1 MATVRKRNNKYQAQ
15 VRIKG
20 FPPQSKSFS
29 TQAAAKSWARRTE
42 LSMEDGSWVAVRDSR
57 SETVDTLIDN
67 LIYSFERF
75 GLEVAGPKRTQLNQ
89 IRVYFHGI
97 SIHDL
102 TFDNVLDFAAWRRK
116 DVCASTLQTQM
127 YYLKQAV
134 DNSRI
139 ILKENVVVQAIDE
152 LQRKKIIMGSKR
164 RDRRL
169 LPGEYDALMEEADGH
184 WIRDAIDIAVES
196 AMRQGE
202 IHRLKWS
209 DIDEEAGVIYLER
222 KDKKAEGG
230 RSKSKI
236 PLLKGVREALLRAQ
250 NSPSK
255 VWGSQISRENAGK
268 LIKIE
273 KASSISDKFA
283 RMTKKLGIEDLRF
296 HDLRHEAI
304 SRMFERG
311 MRVEQVRVVS
321 GHRTLDQ
328 LSRYVNLRA
337 EDLTGM

>member
-1 MATVRKRNNKYQAQ
+1 MASIRKRGNSWYVE
-15 VRIKG
+15 VRYKKVRVNET
-20 FPPQSKSFS
+20 FKSH
-29 TQAAAKSWARRTE
+29 AAAKAWARRKE
-42 LSMEDGSWVAVRDSR
+42 EDIDLGLLLPNRGSR
-57 SETVDTLIDN
+57 SETIDSLVDDLIH
-67 LIYSFERF
+67 SFERF

-89 IRVYFHGI
+89 IKVYFAGV

-102 TFDNVLDFAAWRRK
+102 TYDEVLDFAAYRRK
-116 DVCASTLQTQM
+116 RVVASTLQTQM

-134 DNSRI
+134 DNSR
-139 ILKENVVVQAIDE
+139 LTLRENVIAQAIDE
-152 LQRKKIIMGSKR
+152 LQKKKIIMGSKR
-164 RDRRL
+164 RERRL
-169 LPGEYDALMEEADGH
+169 APGEYDALMEAAGKH
-184 WIRDAIDIAVES
+184 WIGTAIDIAVES

-209 DIDEEAGVIYLER
+209 DIDEDAGVIHLWR

-236 PLLKGVREALLRAQ
+236 PLLKGVREALLRARNTTQ
-250 NSPSK
+250 QGDNLFHVRRS
-255 VWGSQISRENAGK
+255 E
-268 LIKIE
+268 
-273 KASSISDKFA
+273 SISDKFA
-283 RMTKKLGIEDLRF
+283 RMTNKIGIKDLRF

-337 EDLTGM
+337 EDLAGM